1 MAPLVKFVRW
11 KTYLMHTV
19 VSGKVVVA
27 QNIFSGVCG
36 NQTFRPKG
44 MKLFNT
50 PKRQVRMIITE
61 VGTFK
66 NGQGCY
72 KYQLKIF
79 MSLIFILITKTLLN
93 QC

>member
-50 PKRQVRMIITE
+50 PKRQVRMIIT
-61 VGTFK
+61 
-66 NGQGCY
+66 GQGCY